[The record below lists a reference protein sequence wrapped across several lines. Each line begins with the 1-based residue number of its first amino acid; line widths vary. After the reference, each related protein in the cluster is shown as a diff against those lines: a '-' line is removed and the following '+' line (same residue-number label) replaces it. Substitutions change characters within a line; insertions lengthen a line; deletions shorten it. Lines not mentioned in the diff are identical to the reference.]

1 MKEEGEETQQE
12 YNSMLYSG
20 WEHPFKHF
28 TCQLQHMK
36 CANSLLDKA
45 ALSKGL
51 KEIMAQ
57 INGKRM
63 YTGAD
68 MRFFGIQLNKI
79 EPCNVILFTALPPTY
94 FEEESFNDF
103 VGCKP

>member
-1 MKEEGEETQQE
+1 MIEENEEPVHE

-28 TCQLQHMK
+28 SHQLNHIK
-36 CANSLLDKA
+36 CANSLLDHDC
-45 ALSKGL
+45 LNKGL

-63 YTGAD
+63 FTGAD
-68 MRFFGIQLNKI
+68 MRFFGL
-79 EPCNVILFTALPPTY
+79 
-94 FEEESFNDF
+94 
-103 VGCKP
+103 